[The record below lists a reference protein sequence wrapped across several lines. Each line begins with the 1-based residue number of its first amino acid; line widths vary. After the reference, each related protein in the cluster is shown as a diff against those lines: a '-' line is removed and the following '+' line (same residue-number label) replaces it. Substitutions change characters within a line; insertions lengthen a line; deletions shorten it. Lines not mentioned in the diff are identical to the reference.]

1 LTYPD
6 FEGVLSV
13 VVSTR
18 PSNAQ
23 PNVPSVILLAVLSL
37 LLLGCAAIPH
47 GSPAPTPQTTTISV
61 SPSSFD
67 FSKVPVGQS
76 ASQKLQVTNTGTEPL
91 KVASLAM
98 SSPAFQITGPAL
110 PQTILPGLSLAYSV
124 AFAPT
129 APGAASASL
138 SIASN
143 STVPTTTV
151 KLAGTGEATNSIS
164 VSPAAL
170 DFSKVPVGQ
179 SVSEK
184 LQVTNTGSDP
194 LQVTSLSA
202 SNPAFVIA
210 GPSVPR
216 TILPGLSLEYSV
228 EFVPTAP
235 GAASAT
241 LSIGSA
247 TASAATVKCVGVGE
261 GTHANLQ
268 ITPASI
274 SFGSEKLQTA
284 TTKNVTLQNTGDANM
299 TVSGI
304 TLVGAGFGY
313 SDLSPGFSLSPNQ
326 KVTFQ
331 IWFKPQTK
339 GSASASVSFLSANL
353 ASPATMNLSGDGVTS
368 TPPPPPPPPAANHS
382 VHLAWDSS
390 PSHIAG
396 YKVYRGDISGG
407 PYATISSSTIDSP
420 AYDDSTVAS
429 GSSYYYVVTAVNR
442 SGDESPYSNESI
454 AIIP

>member
-1 LTYPD
+1 
-6 FEGVLSV
+6 

-23 PNVPSVILLAVLSL
+23 LRHVRSVILLAILSL
-37 LLLGCAAIPH
+37 LLVGCAGYAIPH
-47 GSPAPTPQTTTISV
+47 GSPAPTPQTATISV
-61 SPSSFD
+61 SPSTFD

-76 ASQKLQVTNTGTEPL
+76 ASQKLQLTNTGSEPL
-91 KVASLAM
+91 KVTSLAI
-98 SSPAFQITGPAL
+98 SSPAFHITGPAL
-110 PQTILPGLSLAYSV
+110 PQTILPGLSLEYSV

-129 APGAASASL
+129 TPGPSSASL
-138 SIASN
+138 SIGSN
-143 STVPTTTV
+143 TTVPTTTV
-151 KLAGTGEATNSIS
+151 KFAGTGEGTNNIS
-164 VSPAAL
+164 VSPSAL

-184 LQVTNTGSDP
+184 LQVTNTGSVP
-194 LQVTSLSA
+194 LQVTSLST
-202 SNPAFVIA
+202 SNPAFIIT

-216 TILPGLSLEYSV
+216 TMLPGLSLDYSV
-228 EFVPTAP
+228 EFVPTSP
-235 GAASAT
+235 GVASAT
-241 LSIGSA
+241 LSIGNSA
-247 TASAATVKCVGVGE
+247 TASAATLKCVGVGE

-268 ITPASI
+268 ITPALI

-284 TTKNVTLQNTGDANM
+284 TTKNVTLQNTGDADM

-353 ASPATMNLSGDGVTS
+353 ASPATMSLSGDGVTS
-368 TPPPPPPPPAANHS
+368 TPPPPAPPPPNHS
-382 VHLAWDSS
+382 VHLAWNSS

-407 PYATISSSTIDSP
+407 PYATISSSTTDSP

-429 GSSYYYVVTAVNR
+429 GSTYYYVVTAVNR
-442 SGDESPYSNESI
+442 SGDESQYSNESA